1 MATRMILTAMT
12 ENKKREVSFRKNYK
26 KRAYIMKYQSL
37 GIIIINYIIIRC
49 FIVASDVVERMKSR
63 RSAKSS
69 GTEEAM
75 DTSDDRTPVS
85 LSSER

>member
-12 ENKKREVSFRKNYK
+12 ENKKPEVSFRKNYK
-26 KRAYIMKYQSL
+26 KSAYIMNCQPL
-37 GIIIINYIIIRC
+37 GIIIFRC
-49 FIVASDVVERMKSR
+49 FIVASDVVEKMKSR

>member
-1 MATRMILTAMT
+1 
-12 ENKKREVSFRKNYK
+12 
-26 KRAYIMKYQSL
+26 MKDQSL
-37 GIIIINYIIIRC
+37 GIIIFRC
-49 FIVASDVVERMKSR
+49 FIVASDVVEKMKSR

-75 DTSDDRTPVS
+75 DTSDERTPVS

>member
-12 ENKKREVSFRKNYK
+12 ENKKPEVSFRKNYK
-26 KRAYIMKYQSL
+26 KSAYIMKYQSL
-37 GIIIINYIIIRC
+37 GIIIFRC
-49 FIVASDVVERMKSR
+49 FIVASDVVEKMKSR

-75 DTSDDRTPVS
+75 DTSDDRTSVP

>member
-1 MATRMILTAMT
+1 
-12 ENKKREVSFRKNYK
+12 
-26 KRAYIMKYQSL
+26 MKYQSL
-37 GIIIINYIIIRC
+37 GIIIFRC
-49 FIVASDVVERMKSR
+49 FTVVSDVVERMKSR

>member
-12 ENKKREVSFRKNYK
+12 ENKKPEVSFRKNYK

-37 GIIIINYIIIRC
+37 GIIIFRC

-69 GTEEAM
+69 GTEESM

>member
-1 MATRMILTAMT
+1 
-12 ENKKREVSFRKNYK
+12 
-26 KRAYIMKYQSL
+26 MKYQPL
-37 GIIIINYIIIRC
+37 GIIIFRC